1 MISIDPSS
9 PVSPVEQIRSQLA
22 ARIRAGQLAADT
34 RLPPVRQLAADLR
47 VAPGSVAKAYKEL
60 EIAGLIR
67 TMRAAG
73 TRVNPGHVSTE
84 PLIKTAADFAHQAT
98 QEGLSLRETQ
108 DLLAHAW
115 AQLYPESDTD
125 SNRKKIPASSC

>member
-1 MISIDPSS
+1 MISIDPSAAA
-9 PVSPVEQIRSQLA
+9 SPVEQIRSQLA

-34 RLPPVRQLAADLR
+34 RLPSVRQLAADLR
-47 VAPGSVAKAYKEL
+47 VAPGSVAKAYREL
-60 EIAGLIR
+60 ETAGLIR

-73 TRVNPGHVSTE
+73 TRVNPGHTTTE
-84 PLIKTAADFAHQAT
+84 PLIRTAADLASQAT

-115 AQLYPESDTD
+115 AQRHPH
-125 SNRKKIPASSC
+125 AG

>member
-1 MISIDPSS
+1 MISIDSS
-9 PVSPVEQIRSQLA
+9 SSVSPVEQIRSQIA

-60 EIAGLIR
+60 EKAGLIR
-67 TMRAAG
+67 TKRAAG
-73 TRVNPGHVSTE
+73 TRVNPGHTSTE
-84 PLIKTAADFAHQAT
+84 PLIKTVGDLAHRAI

-115 AQLYPESDTD
+115 TQLHQEP
-125 SNRKKIPASSC
+125 SSRPNPDDPPTPSR

>member
-1 MISIDPSS
+1 MISIDSS
-9 PVSPVEQIRSQLA
+9 SAVSPVEQIRSQLA
-22 ARIRAGQLAADT
+22 ARIRAGQLAANT

-60 EIAGLIR
+60 ENAGLIR

-73 TRVNPGHVSTE
+73 TRVNPGNTTTE
-84 PLIKTAADFAHQAT
+84 PLIRTAVDLAIQAA

-115 AQLYPESDTD
+115 VQQHPETSTPT
-125 SNRKKIPASSC
+125 SPGN